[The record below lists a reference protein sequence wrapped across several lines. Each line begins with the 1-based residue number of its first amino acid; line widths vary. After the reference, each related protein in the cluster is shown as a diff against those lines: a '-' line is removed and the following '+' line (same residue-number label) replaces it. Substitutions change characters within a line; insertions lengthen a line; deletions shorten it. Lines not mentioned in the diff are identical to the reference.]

1 LANWSFGK
9 TSLDKLVI
17 WQNVIRQTGIYMS
30 INLQKVTFM
39 EEPFFLPE
47 VDMFLGNNFK
57 ESIYILSPIRQINFP
72 GISPF
77 R

>member
-1 LANWSFGK
+1 MANWSFGK
-9 TSLDKLVI
+9 TSLDKQSFGKTSLDKLVYI
-17 WQNVIRQTGIYMS
+17 S